1 MKDDIETR
9 KNITDLVTKVYTQ
22 LLGREPNEIEL
33 RNYVSSVFMGNID
46 IRHLHNY
53 IEDGKINTSNVVWT
67 RYTSID
73 PQDRRTINYF
83 QSVVR
88 NSGYGILGDNIYR
101 TLIKHGYKINDGTS
115 HSNDNYM
122 PHTNISLFLSL
133 PISFFKA
140 HSGTTIGF
148 SMFEANNIPL
158 SWIPGCNTV
167 DRMFVPITQNVDS
180 FKNCG
185 VTVPIDVIPIGID
198 VDIYNPSMY
207 NSSSIKFDF
216 EKFDFRNTITDK
228 TYKFLVINDGQPRKN
243 NQMIVDAFHQEF
255 NQEISRREVS
265 LVMRLCFGKRDGP
278 GICNI
283 RRFLSDVEMPLL
295 IGSCDCMVNVSS
307 GECGDIPILEG
318 MAMEKPVI
326 VSRGFV
332 HDDCIID
339 NISLENNQNGFF
351 VDTDRWDVAFQHPAY
366 RGTPYLKGI
375 KDAAWIIPSFDD
387 LKRKMRYVYE
397 NRNTDDMNRIKKNAR
412 QYILQNR
419 TLDIMIDKMTA
430 VFDKL

>member
-1 MKDDIETR
+1 MDIFVNLKPKIGVQSSES
-9 KNITDLVTKVYTQ
+9 NVSMVISQ
-22 LLGREPNEIEL
+22 LKPKIGREISGPNI
-33 RNYVSSVFMGNID
+33 SVPP
-46 IRHLHNY
+46 LQ
-53 IEDGKINTSNVVWT
+53 TQ
-67 RYTSID
+67 YTSTD

-88 NSGYGILGDNIYR
+88 SSGYGILGDNIYR
-101 TLIKHGYKINDGTS
+101 TLVKHGYGINDGTS
-115 HSNDNYM
+115 RSNDDGM
-122 PHTNISLFLSL
+122 PHTNISLLLSL
-133 PISFFKA
+133 PLSFFKA

-158 SWIPGCNTV
+158 SWIPGCNIV

-198 VDIYNPSMY
+198 ADIYNPSMY
-207 NSSSIKFDF
+207 NSSFNF
-216 EKFDFRNTITDK
+216 GNTVVDK

-243 NQMIVDAFHQEF
+243 NQMIIDAFHQEF
-255 NQEISRREVS
+255 SQEISRGEIS
-265 LVMRLCFGKRDGP
+265 LVMRLCFGKRDSP
-278 GICNI
+278 GVCNI
-283 RRFLSDVEMPLL
+283 RRFLSDTEMQLL

-339 NISLENNQNGFF
+339 DSLGDSQNGFF

-366 RGTPYLKGI
+366 NGVPYLKGI
-375 KDAAWIIPSFDD
+375 KDATWIIPSFDD

-397 NRNTDDMNRIKKNAR
+397 NRNTDEMNRIKKNAR